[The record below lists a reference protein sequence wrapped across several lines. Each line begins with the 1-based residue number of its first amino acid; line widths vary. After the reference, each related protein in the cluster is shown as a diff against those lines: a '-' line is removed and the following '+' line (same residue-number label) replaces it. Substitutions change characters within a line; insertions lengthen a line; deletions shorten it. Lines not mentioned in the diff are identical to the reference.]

1 MEVFSVEN
9 HPHPGWL
16 SSKPCLIHQR
26 VPHAATNWS
35 QGAFPGGPIN
45 WGVTVVLPFAF
56 RLQDVHLWS
65 NRYEAILGSMKILQ
79 ITSNIDRKNNEL
91 CGSMKQNKITPPTI
105 WMSWSPMPSAT
116 KCDAIGAKGGGL
128 GSAWARTATSGAEGP
143 EIHRVSCRFSLKP
156 IRQSIDTMWGHLE
169 KDEKDCMRIDSPT
182 WDLGLWITWEKSP
195 TRIISAQQE
204 IQGKQL
210 VRDDPQFLPVF
221 WAGPIIF
228 LFFWVCFCVAN
239 VFPWFWTSLRISFSR
254 CVAPKKHPRCW
265 LLQKAVA

>member
-182 WDLGLWITWEKSP
+182 WDLGVDYLGKKPNKDNQCP
-195 TRIISAQQE
+195 TGDSGETTCERRPAIPA
-204 IQGKQL
+204 G
-210 VRDDPQFLPVF
+210 FLSRANYFPFFLSVF
-221 WAGPIIF
+221 
-228 LFFWVCFCVAN
+228 LCC
-239 VFPWFWTSLRISFSR
+239 
-254 CVAPKKHPRCW
+254 
-265 LLQKAVA
+265 